1 MGTKKCHLTFY
12 NVYLTFYCIMTVL
25 FTVVVGISEFNHCLI
40 QRETRETR
48 LIPKGSKFSPLQ
60 LLLKPKP
67 IILNSNYTKLLDD
80 KVAKILRNLVYGSAL
95 VTSHRRRAFNS
106 FPTKI
111 KQISI

>member
-1 MGTKKCHLTFY
+1 M
-12 NVYLTFYCIMTVL
+12 
-25 FTVVVGISEFNHCLI
+25 FNPD
-40 QRETRETR
+40 RETRETR

>member
-1 MGTKKCHLTFY
+1 MGGAQY
-12 NVYLTFYCIMTVL
+12 
-25 FTVVVGISEFNHCLI
+25 ISRRVRMPGFLPAHGGFNHSVI